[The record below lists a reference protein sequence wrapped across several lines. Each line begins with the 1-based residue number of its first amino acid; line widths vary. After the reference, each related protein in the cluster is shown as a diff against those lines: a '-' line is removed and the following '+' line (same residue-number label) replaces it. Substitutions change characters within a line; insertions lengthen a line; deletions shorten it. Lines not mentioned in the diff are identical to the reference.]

1 MVVVD
6 ETSMVSLSMMGRLVE
21 AVRPEARL
29 VLVGDPGQLTS
40 IEAGAVLGDI
50 VGPAAD
56 GPRMRAPARALL
68 AQATGDAVPGAAG
81 PAAAVGDGI
90 VVLDRVHRFGAGIA
104 ALASAVRRGDADAA
118 VAVLTAAPEG
128 VTWLPV
134 DAADP
139 EAEAAL
145 APVRADAVAAAR
157 AVVEAAR
164 AGDAAQ
170 ALGALGAFRLLCAHR
185 RGAHGVAT
193 WMARV
198 ESWLAAEIDDPSR
211 PGASPP
217 AGASPFRSA
226 AAPWYAGR
234 PLLVTANDYGLR
246 LNNGDTGVVV
256 AAGDGRLS
264 AVFERRGEPV
274 GFSPS
279 RLGAVDTVYAMTVH
293 KSQGS
298 QFQTAAVLL
307 PTPASQVLTRELL
320 YTAVTRARERLIL
333 VGTEATVRAAVAR
346 PAARASGLRWRLW
359 GDAAP

>member
-1 MVVVD
+1 
-6 ETSMVSLSMMGRLVE
+6 
-21 AVRPEARL
+21 
-29 VLVGDPGQLTS
+29 
-40 IEAGAVLGDI
+40 
-50 VGPAAD
+50 
-56 GPRMRAPARALL
+56 
-68 AQATGDAVPGAAG
+68 
-81 PAAAVGDGI
+81 
-90 VVLDRVHRFGAGIA
+90 VLDRVHRFGAGIA
-104 ALASAVRRGDADAA
+104 ALAAAVRRGDADAA
-118 VAVLTAAPEG
+118 VAVLADAPPG

-134 DAADP
+134 DAGDP

-164 AGDAAQ
+164 AGDAAR
-170 ALGALGAFRLLCAHR
+170 ALDALGAFRLLCAHR

-193 WMARV
+193 WMARA
-198 ESWLAAEIDDPSR
+198 EAWLAAELHD
-211 PGASPP
+211 
-217 AGASPFRSA
+217 FA
-226 AAPWYAGR
+226 ADAPWYAGR
-234 PLLVTANDYGLR
+234 PLLVTENDYGLR

-256 AAGDGRLS
+256 ATGDGGLS

-274 GFSPS
+274 GYSPA

-298 QFQTAAVLL
+298 QFHTAAVLL

-320 YTAVTRARERLIL
+320 YTAVTRARERLVL